1 VDALDFPP
9 DDAARLLSVT
19 PMISRNARE
28 HGFTLVE
35 LLIALTL
42 FGVLMT
48 MLFMEFRLGI
58 RSADKVT
65 EAIDKSSTLPILQDF
80 LRAQL
85 AAAQPIVKDG
95 SSEKILWFDGQSERV
110 DFIGMPPNAL
120 SGALSG
126 GGLQRFSVELLKAG
140 SGRRDEGRRLV
151 LRRRLYQG
159 KQVKAEGDY
168 DEPIVLLA
176 GVASLQLSYFGA
188 ADPARA
194 PLWQDI
200 WREMPRLPLLVRL
213 HLDFADGHHAP
224 DLVVALRLA
233 DEANSPPFA
242 QNLPR

>member
-1 VDALDFPP
+1 MK
-9 DDAARLLSVT
+9 ST
-19 PMISRNARE
+19 NARE

-35 LLIALTL
+35 LLVALTL

-65 EAIDKSSTLPILQDF
+65 EAIDKSSTLPILHDF

-95 SSEKILWFDGQSERV
+95 ASDEILWFDGQSEKV
-110 DFIGMPPNAL
+110 DFIGIPPNAL

-126 GGLQRFSVELLKAG
+126 GGLQRFSIELLKAG
-140 SGRRDEGRRLV
+140 GGPRDRGRHLV

-159 KQVKAEGDY
+159 KQFKAEGDY
-168 DEPIVLLA
+168 DEPLVLLA
-176 GVASLQLSYFGA
+176 DVASLQLGYFGA

-194 PLWQDI
+194 PAWQDT
-200 WREMPRLPLLVRL
+200 WREMPRLPSLIRL
-213 HLDFADGHHAP
+213 RLTLADGRQAP

-233 DEANSPPFA
+233 EGAGPPPFS
-242 QNLPR
+242 QNIPR